1 MVNKM
6 KQNYDQQTK
15 QMNSKLT
22 LTNDEM
28 NKKTSEM
35 LQNMHELNLKVRS
48 IEQEIQFD
56 KPLSKHF

>member
-35 LQNMHELNLKVRS
+35 LQNMHELNLKISQLVHS
-48 IEQEIQFD
+48 PQTPI
-56 KPLSKHF
+56 